1 MEHDFQYVTK
11 AEARE
16 SRDELETIIHRVQ
29 DEVREKFTFSFWYI
43 GSSSRNMITYD
54 RKSNVGY
61 DFDINV
67 EVNDDEEEYTA
78 EKIRSILRK
87 ALDVTARQYG
97 YDYCEDSTR
106 VLTIKKKD
114 CWQSRIICSC
124 DIAIVYRC
132 GDGRQQFIRYNKNQ
146 GSYTWEY
153 QPQPDT
159 VLRKKEEW
167 LKKHGYWQEVKDH
180 YIDKKN
186 RNTDPNKHS
195 RSLYAETIADICN
208 RYGYSHS

>member
-16 SRDELETIIHRVQ
+16 SRDEIETIIHRVQ
-29 DEVREKFTFSFWYI
+29 DEVRERFTFSFWFI

-67 EVNDDEEEYTA
+67 EVNDEDEEYSA
-78 EKIRSILRK
+78 EEIRRILRK
-87 ALDVTARQYG
+87 ALDVVARQYG

-106 VLTIKKKD
+106 VLTIKKRD
-114 CWQSRIICSC
+114 IWRRISCSC

-132 GDGRQQFIRYNKNQ
+132 NDGRQQFIRFNKNQ
-146 GSYTWEY
+146 NSYTWEY
-153 QPQPDT
+153 QPQPDA
-159 VLRKKEEW
+159 VLRKKEIW
-167 LKKHGYWQEVKDH
+167 IKKQGYWQDVKDL

-186 RNTDPNKHS
+186 HNADPEKHS
-195 RSLYAETIADICN
+195 RSLYAETIADVCQ
-208 RYGYSHS
+208 RHGYFRR

>member
-1 MEHDFQYVTK
+1 MGHDFQYVTK

-29 DEVREKFTFSFWYI
+29 YEVREKFTFSFWYI

-67 EVNDDEEEYTA
+67 EVNDEDEEYSA
-78 EKIRSILRK
+78 EEIRRVLRM
-87 ALDVTARQYG
+87 ALDIVARQYG

-106 VLTIKKKD
+106 VLTIRKKEF
-114 CWQSRIICSC
+114 CSSRIIRSC

-132 GDGRQQFIRYNKNQ
+132 DVGRQQFIRYNKNQ
-146 GSYTWEY
+146 GS
-153 QPQPDT
+153 
-159 VLRKKEEW
+159 
-167 LKKHGYWQEVKDH
+167 
-180 YIDKKN
+180 
-186 RNTDPNKHS
+186 
-195 RSLYAETIADICN
+195 
-208 RYGYSHS
+208 

>member
-29 DEVREKFTFSFWYI
+29 YEVREKFTFSFWYI
-43 GSSSRNMITYD
+43 GSSSRNMITFD
-54 RKSNVGY
+54 SKTNVGY

-67 EVNDDEEEYTA
+67 DVNDEGEEYSA
-78 EKIRSILRK
+78 EEIRRIFRK
-87 ALDVTARQYG
+87 ALDAVARQYG

-106 VLTIKKKD
+106 VLTVKKKD
-114 CWQSRIICSC
+114 YWRSRIICSF

-132 GDGRQQFIRYNKNQ
+132 DDGRQQFIRYNKNQ
-146 GSYTWEY
+146 GSYTWAY
-153 QPQPDT
+153 QPQPDA
-159 VLRKKEEW
+159 VLRKKEVW
-167 LKKHGYWQEVKDH
+167 LKKHGCWQEVKDH

-186 RNTDPNKHS
+186 NNTDLDKHS
-195 RSLYAETIADICN
+195 RSLYAETISDVCN
-208 RYGYSHS
+208 WHRYRQ